1 MLGLIG
7 LAFCLFGVGLLATAR
22 SSRCADRAVR
32 GRVALIVCVLTT
44 ACSSHTPGPGLDVDR
59 ALAFMNELA
68 SAPRPVD
75 HTEVARTQ
83 IEDALTRA
91 QIPFQRETVG
101 TVQLPSIDVLAFH
114 RPSHP
119 VTIADPNYV
128 MRFGPPGPALLVMAH
143 YDTVVDS
150 LGAADNAA
158 AVGVA
163 IELARS
169 LVREPPSYPVMIVI
183 TAGEEIGLVGAEALA
198 TRHASEIS
206 FAIAL
211 DLVGGDGDLV
221 VNGASTLIGTAELQ
235 WLADAADRAG
245 MTLHVPPVH
254 RVISRWWPQA
264 ERSDHGPF
272 TRRGVPAV
280 HLYNRGTEGEWIDLA
295 YHSSRDVP
303 ARIHRE
309 SLDELG
315 RLLRALVEVPPASH
329 DGDGYWVP
337 LLGGVVVPRVA
348 LIGLEIVLVLVVLVT
363 LVLSRDGL
371 FSWVTDARER
381 AMGAAVVVGAVCYL
395 AAIVIG
401 IAIERIVAGEHPAAW
416 LHGPLR
422 SLVAQALVIGGA
434 LGLLTSA
441 VARISAW
448 RGEFRY
454 LAVSMIALASV
465 GSAFLAL
472 GAAEVAW
479 VWLLPAALLALAPR
493 LGQLAAWIPV
503 ATTLLPAVLVLHPS
517 QLREAAWNGFLPS
530 ALPLSAVLGLLGIPV
545 VSGVAYLLRRRR
557 AVGPLGTL
565 ALGVGCGL
573 LLLTGLLV
581 ALSTAPTCTAAEF
594 KAFHL
599 ACERA

>member
-1 MLGLIG
+1 MRALIT
-7 LAFCLFGVGLLATAR
+7 LLT
-22 SSRCADRAVR
+22 
-32 GRVALIVCVLTT
+32 VALALLTC
-44 ACSSHTPGPGLDVDR
+44 ACSSTPGPGLDVDR
-59 ALAFMNELA
+59 ALAFMTELA
-68 SAPRPVD
+68 RAPRPVD
-75 HTEVARTQ
+75 HTEIARTQ
-83 IEDALTRA
+83 IEDALTQA
-91 QIPFQRETVG
+91 NIPFQREKVG

-114 RPSHP
+114 RASHP

-143 YDTVVDS
+143 YDSVPGS
-150 LGAADNAA
+150 PGAADNAA
-158 AVGVA
+158 AVGIV
-163 IELARS
+163 IELARW
-169 LVREPPSYPVMIVI
+169 LVREPPTHPVMIVL

-198 TRHASEIS
+198 THHASEIS
-206 FAIAL
+206 FALAL

-221 VNGASTLIGTAELQ
+221 VNGASTLIGASQLR

-245 MTLHVPPVH
+245 VMLDVPPVH

-280 HLYNRGTEGEWIDLA
+280 HFYNRGTDGEWIDLA
-295 YHSSRDVP
+295 YHSARDVP
-303 ARIHRE
+303 SRVHRE
-309 SLDELG
+309 SIDELG
-315 RLLRALVEVPPASH
+315 RLLRALVEVPPPAH
-329 DGDGYWVP
+329 AGDGYWVP
-337 LLGGVVVPRVA
+337 LVGGVVVPRVA
-348 LIGLEIVLVLVVLVT
+348 LIGLEIVLVLVVLAT

-371 FSWVTDARER
+371 FSWVTDARDR
-381 AMGAAVVVGAVCYL
+381 AMGPAVVVGAVCYL

-401 IAIERIVAGEHPAAW
+401 IAIERIAAGDHPAAW

-434 LGLLTSA
+434 FGLLTRT
-441 VARISAW
+441 VARVAAW

-465 GSAFLAL
+465 GSAFLVL
-472 GAAEVAW
+472 GAAELAW

-493 LGQLAAWIPV
+493 LGRLAASIPV

-517 QLREAAWNGFLPS
+517 QLREAAWNGFLPA
-530 ALPLSAVLGLLGIPV
+530 ALPLSAVLGLLAIPV
-545 VSGVAYLLRRRR
+545 ISGVVYLLRRRR
-557 AVGPLGTL
+557 MPGPLGTL
-565 ALGVGCGL
+565 ALGLGCGL
-573 LLLTGLLV
+573 LLSTGLVV
-581 ALSTAPTCTAAEF
+581 AISTSPTCTTAEF